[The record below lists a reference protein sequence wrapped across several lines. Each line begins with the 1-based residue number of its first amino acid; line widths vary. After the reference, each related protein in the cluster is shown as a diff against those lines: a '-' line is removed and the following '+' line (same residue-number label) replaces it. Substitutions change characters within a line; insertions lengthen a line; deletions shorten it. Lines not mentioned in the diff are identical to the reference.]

1 MHCLRFIVTAL
12 VLVVPSA
19 AAHADVIN
27 TFAVNI
33 AIGSGFSPND
43 RAGGTLTLDAT
54 TGRWLSADVSYY
66 YGGDTGDVVATFT
79 AMDGYY
85 PHANFVYTF
94 FESAQYPDYPFSL
107 ALPVTS
113 LVGYSGGIICSNES
127 TCVDGVP
134 FMSAFSFPDL
144 DPFAE
149 CGSLTLIS
157 STDPSAVTPEPS
169 TLALVGTGL
178 LSLAGAAKRR
188 FRS

>member
-1 MHCLRFIVTAL
+1 MRCLRFIFTAL
-12 VLVVPSA
+12 VLVVPSL

-27 TFAVNI
+27 TFAVSI
-33 AIGSGFSPND
+33 TTGSGFSPKD
-43 RAGGTLTLDAT
+43 KAGGTLTLDAT

-66 YGGDTGDVVATFT
+66 YGGDPGDVIATFT
-79 AMDGYY
+79 TEQGYY
-85 PHANFVYTF
+85 PNPDFVYTF
-94 FESAQYPDYPFSL
+94 FESAQYPDEPFSL

-113 LVGYSGGIICSNES
+113 LVDYSGGIICSNES

-134 FMSAFSFPDL
+134 FMSAFSFPYL
-144 DPFAE
+144 DPFVE

-178 LSLAGAAKRR
+178 LSLAGAARRR
-188 FRS
+188 FLS